1 MNQLPKDV
9 IVNVIIP
16 KIVEDKNREI
26 EEVKKQNMVFKKI
39 MHDAVM
45 QDFIADIPCKTC
57 DKHFVIIGSDFESYD
72 SPINILDETI
82 ERVFLD
88 CDNCNNYYCMDCVF
102 KIPIETRRTHLYCPV
117 CKTSSNINA
126 ELSKYT
132 Y

>member
-117 CKTSSNINA
+117 CKNGNNCTTY
-126 ELSKYT
+126 LSQYT